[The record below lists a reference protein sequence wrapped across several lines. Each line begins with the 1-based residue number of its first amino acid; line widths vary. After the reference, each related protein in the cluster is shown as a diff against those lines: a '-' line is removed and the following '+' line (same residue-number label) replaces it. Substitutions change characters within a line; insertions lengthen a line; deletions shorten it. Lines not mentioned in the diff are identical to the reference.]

1 MREPGAHVLIA
12 DDDPVIVRLLELNLR
27 LAGFR
32 VSTATRGDTAVER
45 ALELRPDVIVIDV
58 NMPGIDG
65 YEACSR
71 LRREHGMTQMPIVM
85 LTAHAPD
92 DDAARAADVGVTAYV
107 TKPFDPESL
116 VAVVRSALVN
126 EATP

>member
-1 MREPGAHVLIA
+1 MLIA

-45 ALELRPDVIVIDV
+45 VLELRPDVIVIDV

-92 DDAARAADVGVTAYV
+92 DDAARAAEVGVTAYV

-116 VAVVRSALVN
+116 VAVVRSALVT

>member
-1 MREPGAHVLIA
+1 MLIA

-65 YEACSR
+65 YEACRR
-71 LRREHGMTQMPIVM
+71 LRREHGMTEMPIVM
-85 LTAHAPD
+85 LTAHSPD
-92 DDAARAADVGVTAYV
+92 DGASRAADVGITAYV

-116 VAVVRSALVN
+116 VGVVRSALVT

>member
-1 MREPGAHVLIA
+1 MLIA

-45 ALELRPDVIVIDV
+45 VLELRPDVIVIDV

-65 YEACSR
+65 YEACRR
-71 LRREHGMTQMPIVM
+71 LRREHGMTEMPIVM
-85 LTAHAPD
+85 LTAHSPD
-92 DDAARAADVGVTAYV
+92 DDASRAADVGITAYV

-116 VAVVRSALVN
+116 VGVVRSALVT
-126 EATP
+126 EATT